1 MKNKNLIPKNLSIWI
16 SLLAAIC
23 IFSSCTGNTPT
34 DAKSTAEDQNETK
47 FDSKDTEADAQ
58 FLVNAAEMNTE
69 LISFSALVVAKA
81 KNEQVKQLG
90 IMIEESHSKALR
102 ELKDLAKNKT
112 ITLPTLASN
121 DSNEEYKELNNKAA
135 NEFDV
140 AYIDKVVQNHKEGIE
155 KFEKAASSATDS
167 DIKMWA
173 TNMLPTLRTHLDQA
187 LKCEKDLALMDDI
200 KTRK

>member
-1 MKNKNLIPKNLSIWI
+1 MKNKNLTPKHSSIWI
-16 SLLAAIC
+16 SLLAGIC

-34 DAKSTAEDQNETK
+34 DAKSTAEDQNETNL
-47 FDSKDTEADAQ
+47 KDNEADAQ

-69 LISFSALVVAKA
+69 LINYSALVVAKA

-90 IMIEESHSKALR
+90 KMIEESHSKSLR
-102 ELKDLAKNKT
+102 DLQDLAKNKT

-140 AYIDKVVQNHKEGIE
+140 AYIDKVIKNHKEGIE

-173 TNMLPTLRTHLDQA
+173 TSMLPTLRTHLDQA
-187 LKCEKDLALMDDI
+187 LKCEKDLDLMGDV
-200 KTRK
+200 KTKK